1 LAHAAFLRR
10 RFSFDLNPNNDG
22 SAEEQSMSTTYTYP
36 GVYIEELPSG
46 QNTITGVSTSI
57 AAFIGWTDQGPV
69 GEAVMVESWTEYESL
84 FGGLISGNYL
94 GYAVYQFFLNGGSQA
109 YIVRLYNTLT
119 AFATAATVNNLPV
132 SASNPGNW
140 GNNIAIAI
148 SNVNSVASTFNLQV
162 FLLGANGTLSLV
174 ESYTNLSSSSTSS
187 QYAPTIVNN
196 QSNYIAI
203 TTAPPPSITPPPS
216 LTLPPTTTYYTIAG
230 TASGTAFG
238 TTVTQT
244 NTGATATFVGSVGTP
259 SALLVEGLSGAPD
272 ATHTWTGSGGATFA
286 PSSAPVQSMAAL
298 IPGTVTSGTFGPAG
312 ETVKQTQPGPGSTST
327 TAYLIAA
334 SPTAATGI
342 ATSGFL
348 LVAGLSGAAPNSF
361 STWVGGTS
369 SAVFTPSASP
379 VPTSAIPL
387 VLAPS
392 QLGVTDAPL
401 LPVKDSTFVTML
413 LGTSPGQMTGYQLL
427 ANVLPMFNLLCVPG
441 HVNIGTIGQLQD
453 FCATYR
459 AFLIVDSPSLQNV
472 SATEINTIANAGGP
486 IDENNLALTS
496 GQYTSNAAY
505 YFPWV
510 SALDPLSGQFAL
522 FPPSGFVAGNY
533 AFTDS
538 TRGVWK
544 SPAGI
549 DADLNTS
556 TGLQYVMTDQQ
567 NGQLNPIAV
576 NCLRQFPTFGN
587 VIWGARTMA
596 GADALGS
603 QWKYLA
609 IRRLALYIESSLF
622 EGTQWAVFEPNAEP
636 LWGQVR
642 LSIGTFMQGLFLQGA
657 FAGTTPQTAYFVKC
671 DADNN
676 PDSSV
681 ALGILNIAVGFAPLY
696 PAEFVVIQIQQM
708 INQS

>member
-1 LAHAAFLRR
+1 
-10 RFSFDLNPNNDG
+10 
-22 SAEEQSMSTTYTYP
+22 MSSTYTYP

-46 QNTITGVSTSI
+46 QHTITGVATSI

-69 GEAVMVESWTEYESL
+69 GEAVMVESWPEYDSL
-84 FGGLISGNYL
+84 FGGLITNNYL
-94 GYAVYQFFLNGGSQA
+94 GYAVYQFFQNGGSQA
-109 YIVRLYNTLT
+109 YIVRLYHTGT
-119 AFATAATVNNLPV
+119 GAAAASSTAATINNLLV

-148 SNVNSVASTFNLQV
+148 SNVSSAASTFNLQV
-162 FLLGANGTLSLV
+162 FLLGASGTLSLV

-187 QYAPTIVNN
+187 QYAPTVINS

-203 TTAPPPSITPPPS
+203 TTTAPPLITPPAS
-216 LTLPPTTTYYTIAG
+216 LTLPATTAYYTIAG
-230 TASGTAFG
+230 TASGAAFAAG
-238 TTVTQT
+238 ATVTQA
-244 NTGATATFVGSVGTP
+244 NTGATAIFVGLLGTP
-259 SALLVEGLSGAPD
+259 ASMLITGLAGGPADGASN
-272 ATHTWTGSGGATFA
+272 WTAGGATFA
-286 PSSAPVQSMAAL
+286 PSSTPAPSMAL
-298 IPGTVTSGTFGPAG
+298 IPGTVTSGGPFDVG
-312 ETVKQTQPGPGSTST
+312 ETVTQTQPGGSTTS
-327 TAYLIAA
+327 TAYLIGAA
-334 SPTAATGI
+334 SPPNATGI

-348 LVAGLSGAAPNSF
+348 LVAGLAGAAANSF
-361 STWVGGTS
+361 STWKGGTS
-369 SAVFTPSASP
+369 NALFTPSASP

-387 VLAPS
+387 VIGTTLGSPPAPT
-392 QLGVTDAPL
+392 LGVTDAALQPAG
-401 LPVKDSTFVTML
+401 DSNFVEQL
-413 LGTSPGQMTGYQLL
+413 LGTASSTPATQTTGYQLL

-441 HVNIGTIGQLQD
+441 HVNAGTIGQLQE

-459 AFLIVDSPSLQNV
+459 AFLIVDSPLLQNV
-472 SATEINTIANAGGP
+472 SATTINTIASAGGP
-486 IDENNLALTS
+486 IDASTPALALTS

-510 SALDPLSGQFAL
+510 SALDPLSGQFGL
-522 FPPSGFVAGNY
+522 FPPCGFVAGNY

-596 GADALGS
+596 GADAVGS
-603 QWKYLA
+603 QWKYLS
-609 IRRLALYIESSLF
+609 IRRLALYIESSLYG
-622 EGTQWAVFEPNAEP
+622 GTQWAVFEPNAEP

-642 LSIGTFMQGLFLQGA
+642 LSIGTYMQGLFLQGA
-657 FAGTTPQTAYFVKC
+657 FAGTTPAQAYFVKC

-681 ALGILNIAVGFAPLY
+681 ALGILNITVGFAPLY
-696 PAEFVVIQIQQM
+696 PAEFVVIQIQQI

>member
-1 LAHAAFLRR
+1 
-10 RFSFDLNPNNDG
+10 
-22 SAEEQSMSTTYTYP
+22 MSTTYTYP

-46 QNTITGVSTSI
+46 QNTITGVATSI
-57 AAFIGWTDQGPV
+57 AAFIGWTSQGPV
-69 GEAVMVESWTEYESL
+69 GEAVMVESWLEYESL

-109 YIVRLYNTLT
+109 YIVRLYNTAT
-119 AFATAATVNNLPV
+119 AFATAATINNLPV

-148 SNVNSVASTFNLQV
+148 SNVSSVANTFNLQV
-162 FLLGANGTLSLV
+162 FLLGANGTLGLV
-174 ESYTNLSSSSTSS
+174 ESYTNLSVSSTSS
-187 QYAPTIVNN
+187 QFAPTIVNS

-203 TTAPPPSITPPPS
+203 TTTTPPTS
-216 LTLPPTTTYYTIAG
+216 LTLPTTTAYYTIAG
-230 TASGTAFG
+230 TVSGG
-238 TTVTQT
+238 TFAAGAVTQA
-244 NTGATATFVGSVGTP
+244 NTGATATFVGLVGTP
-259 SALLVEGLSGAPD
+259 SAMLIKGLSGGAAD
-272 ATHTWTGSGGATFA
+272 ASDNWTGSGATFA
-286 PSSAPVQSMAAL
+286 PSSTPVQSMAL
-298 IPGTVTSGTFGPAG
+298 IPGTVTSSTTFDPAG
-312 ETVKQTQPGPGSTST
+312 EPVTQTQPGGSTTSS
-327 TAYLIAA
+327 AYLIAA
-334 SPTAATGI
+334 SPAAATGI

-348 LVAGLSGAAPNSF
+348 LVAGLTGAAANSF
-361 STWVGGTS
+361 STWVGATS
-369 SAVFTPSASP
+369 NAVFTPSASP
-379 VPTSAIPL
+379 APTSAIPL
-387 VLAPS
+387 ALAAS
-392 QLGVTDAPL
+392 QLGVTDTPL
-401 LPVKDSTFVTML
+401 QPAGDPIFRQQL
-413 LGTSPGQMTGYQLL
+413 LGPTSPTAPMTGYQLL

-441 HVNIGTIGQLQD
+441 QVNAGTIGQLQD
-453 FCATYR
+453 FCATHR

-472 SATEINTIANAGGP
+472 SATDINKIANAGGP
-486 IDENNLALTS
+486 VDENWLALTS

-603 QWKYLA
+603 QWKYLS
-609 IRRLALYIESSLF
+609 IRRLALYIESSLYQ
-622 EGTQWAVFEPNAEP
+622 GTQWAVFEPNAEP

-657 FAGTTPQTAYFVKC
+657 FAGSTPQTAYFVKC

-681 ALGILNIAVGFAPLY
+681 AIGILNITVGFAPLY

>member
-1 LAHAAFLRR
+1 M
-10 RFSFDLNPNNDG
+10 
-22 SAEEQSMSTTYTYP
+22 SMTYTYP

-46 QNTITGVSTSI
+46 QNTITGVATSI
-57 AAFIGWTDQGPV
+57 AAFIGWTNQGPV
-69 GEAVMVESWTEYESL
+69 GEAVMVESWLEYESL
-84 FGGLISGNYL
+84 FGGLISGVYL
-94 GYAVYQFFLNGGSQA
+94 GYAVYQFFQNGGTQA
-109 YIVRLYNTLT
+109 YIVRLYHTS
-119 AFATAATVNNLPV
+119 ATSGPSPPASPAAAPTQAIVNLLPV

-148 SNVNSVASTFNLQV
+148 SNVSAAASTFNLQV
-162 FLLGANGTLSLV
+162 FLLGANGNLSLV
-174 ESYTNLSSSSTSS
+174 ESYTNLSISSSSP
-187 QYAPTIVNN
+187 QYATTVVNN
-196 QSNYIAI
+196 QSNYIQIPSGSSLSLPTPTGAYYAI
-203 TTAPPPSITPPPS
+203 TGAVTGS
-216 LTLPPTTTYYTIAG
+216 
-230 TASGTAFG
+230 TAF
-238 TTVTQT
+238 TTPATVTQA
-244 NTGATATFVGSVGTP
+244 NTLATATLLLPLPAGSSGP
-259 SALLVEGLSGAPD
+259 MLIGGLSGGPPN
-272 ATHTWTGSGGATFA
+272 ATDNWTAGGATFK
-286 PSSAPVQSMAAL
+286 PTSVPTVSMAL
-298 IPGTVTSGTFGPAG
+298 IPGTVTGGAFALGD
-312 ETVKQTQPGPGSTST
+312 TVTQTQPGGSNTST
-327 TAYLIAA
+327 AYVIGAA
-334 SPTAATGI
+334 SPPDTTGI
-342 ATSGFL
+342 ATTAFL
-348 LVAGLSGAAPNSF
+348 LVAGFDGAAPNSF
-361 STWVGGTS
+361 STWVGAASTD
-369 SAVFTPSASP
+369 VFTPSASP

-387 VLAPS
+387 AIPAGS
-392 QLGVTDAPL
+392 TGAGVTDTPL
-401 LPVKDSTFVTML
+401 QPVGDQAFVQQL
-413 LGTSPGQMTGYQLL
+413 LGPTSPSDPMTGYQLL

-441 HVNIGTIGQLQD
+441 HVNAGTIGQLQE

-459 AFLIVDSPSLQNV
+459 AFLIVDSPPLQNV
-472 SATEINTIANAGGP
+472 SATEINKIASAGGP
-486 IDENNLALTS
+486 IDASTPPLPLTS

-510 SALDPLSGQFAL
+510 SALDPLSGQSAF
-522 FPPSGFVAGNY
+522 FPPCGFVAGNY

-596 GADALGS
+596 GADAVGS
-603 QWKYLA
+603 QWKYLS
-609 IRRLALYIESSLF
+609 IRRLALYIESSLYQ
-622 EGTQWAVFEPNAEP
+622 GTQWAVFEPNAEP

-681 ALGILNIAVGFAPLY
+681 ALGILNITVGFAPLY